1 MLAEVV
7 VDVVNDALGTAEA
20 YNFTAAVKGE
30 KGEPAKGLD
39 GKRMIEI
46 GSSRMNNPNLAYA
59 LRIFGRPPRTT
70 ACDCERAME
79 PALPQTLFRMTDPDL
94 LKKMTNANNRVAR
107 LIKDKNRT
115 DEAVLDELFLATL
128 TRHPRPDEVATFQA
142 HRSTT
147 RDRTSAFTDVVWALI
162 NTREFILNH

>member
-1 MLAEVV
+1 MDGRRMTEV
-7 VDVVNDALGTAEA
+7 
-20 YNFTAAVKGE
+20 
-30 KGEPAKGLD
+30 
-39 GKRMIEI
+39 

-94 LKKMTNANNRVAR
+94 LRKMTNPASRVGR
-107 LIKDKNRT
+107 LLKDKGKA
-115 DEAVLDELFLATL
+115 DEAVFEELFLAAL
-128 TRHPRPDEVATFQA
+128 GRFPNPDEVATFKD
-142 HRSTT
+142 HRAGTS
-147 RDRTSAFTDVVWALI
+147 DRMRAFTDVVWALL